1 MPDFGDVL
9 MEFEAGSRK
18 EKDFDKLKQEVKYMK
33 RKRDAMVDR
42 EQKIR
47 DDVNAGTVGNTSKY
61 RLPLSVLPAPNVS
74 QNQVLF
80 SELDITRMRR
90 IAQTKRKLQVHAMCS
105 GVTSFKSKDETKFT
119 FDPYIRGKPFGPF
132 VLRIK
137 FTRNKKAVL
146 RGHTLPHAV
155 PTRSLYDEYFED
167 VDDHSQQLAPFIKTV
182 SKHLRAFLSRKDQCD
197 RLRQRFAED
206 ITEFQAANHCTAVS
220 FTLGLKDE
228 DSQEHI
234 RVTISMIYDKEE
246 ERPKM
251 GSLKLKFE
259 PEELAEEDE
268 KAVQE
273 QIGAFYK
280 MELSDAVTEAF

>member
-182 SKHLRAFLSRKDQCD
+182 SRHLRAFLSRKDQCD

>member
-1 MPDFGDVL
+1 MRRI
-9 MEFEAGSRK
+9 A
-18 EKDFDKLKQEVKYMK
+18 
-33 RKRDAMVDR
+33 RDAMLER
-42 EQKIR
+42 ELKIR
-47 DDVNAGTVGNTSKY
+47 EDVNAGNVGNTSKY

-74 QNQVLF
+74 QNQVL
-80 SELDITRMRR
+80 SEQDVIRMRR
-90 IAQTKRKLQVHAMCS
+90 IAQTKRKLQVHAMCN

-119 FDPYIRGKPFGPF
+119 FDPY

-137 FTRNKKAVL
+137 FTRQKKAVL

-197 RLRQRFAED
+197 RLRQTFAED

-220 FTLGLKDE
+220 FTLCLKDE

-234 RVTISMIYDKEE
+234 RVTISMIYDREE

-268 KAVQE
+268 KEVQE
-273 QIGAFYK
+273 QISAFYK
-280 MELSDAVTEAF
+280 MDLADAVSEAF

>member
-18 EKDFDKLKQEVKYMK
+18 ENEFDKLKQEVKYLK
-33 RKRDAMVDR
+33 RKRDAMLDR

-47 DDVNAGTVGNTSKY
+47 NDVNAGNVGNTSKY
-61 RLPLSVLPAPNVS
+61 RLPLSVMPAPNVS
-74 QNQVLF
+74 QNQVLL
-80 SELDITRMRR
+80 SELDVTRMRR
-90 IAQTKRKLQVHAMCS
+90 IAQTKRKLQVHAMCN

-119 FDPYIRGKPFGPF
+119 FDPYIRGKPFGPY

-137 FTRNKKAVL
+137 FTRQKKAVL

-167 VDDHSQQLAPFIKTV
+167 VDDHSQQLAPFIKSV

-197 RLRQRFAED
+197 RLRQTFAED

-220 FTLGLKDE
+220 FTLCLKDE

-268 KAVQE
+268 KEVQE
-273 QIGAFYK
+273 QISAFYK
-280 MELSDAVTEAF
+280 MDLSDAVSEAF

>member
-280 MELSDAVTEAF
+280 MELSDAVTDAF